1 MNKKYVKYLSVLSLV
16 LVLTLVL
23 TGCAQGSS
31 ANLHAPTSGPYGFIY
46 KWLGIPFQNL
56 ILKTAQAVG
65 GTNAYAWGIVIISF
79 VVRLVLVPLSLN
91 QQYKSTNQQ
100 EKMRAIQPQLKLIQD
115 AQKKAKGPDAQ
126 QKISGLMMDVYKQN
140 NVSLTGGLGCL
151 PLLLQM
157 PILIGIYQAVQY
169 SKQIGAATFL
179 SIPLGKPSML
189 IAIIATVFYLV
200 QGWMSLQIVPQEQR
214 KQMQTM
220 IIMSPMMTFFISLI
234 STAALA
240 LYFLVGGI
248 VIVIQQLITNY
259 VVTPKIR
266 KRMDA
271 ELAEH
276 PVKVVVTQESIDK
289 ILRETGS
296 TNASSSTT
304 GSSTTTA
311 DDNEESKELHQNLRE
326 LNKGKQNRNKQSNN
340 KSDK

>member
-23 TGCAQGSS
+23 TGCAQGTT
-31 ANLHAPTSGPYGFIY
+31 NLHAPTSGPYGFIY

-65 GTNAYAWGIVIISF
+65 GTNAYAWGIMIISF
-79 VVRLVLVPLSLN
+79 VVRLILVPLSLN
-91 QQYKSTNQQ
+91 QQYKSTTQQ
-100 EKMRAIQPQLKLIQD
+100 EKMRAIQPQLKLIQE

-126 QKISGLMMDVYKQN
+126 QKISSLMMQVYKAN
-140 NVSLTGGLGCL
+140 NLSLTGGMGCL

-169 SKQIGAATFL
+169 SKNIGAATFL
-179 SIPLGKPSML
+179 SIPLGKPSL
-189 IAIIATVFYLV
+189 IIAIVATVFYLI

-220 IIMSPMMTFFISLI
+220 LLMSPMMTFFISMI

-240 LYFLVGGI
+240 LYFLVGG
-248 VIVIQQLITNY
+248 VVVVIQQIITNY

-266 KRMDA
+266 KKTDE
-271 ELAEH
+271 ELAKN
-276 PVKVVVTQESIDK
+276 PVKVVVTKEMLDEMLQADG
-289 ILRETGS
+289 T
-296 TNASSSTT
+296 STT
-304 GSSTTTA
+304 SSTTTA
-311 DDNEESKELHQNLRE
+311 NTSEQKAEANEIHKNIRE
-326 LNKGKQNRNKQSNN
+326 LNKGKQNRNK
-340 KSDK
+340 K

>member
-23 TGCAQGSS
+23 TGCAQGTT
-31 ANLHAPTSGPYGFIY
+31 NLHAPTSGPYGFIY

-65 GTNAYAWGIVIISF
+65 GTNAYAWGIMIISF
-79 VVRLVLVPLSLN
+79 VVRLILVPLSLN
-91 QQYKSTNQQ
+91 QQYKSTTQQ
-100 EKMRAIQPQLKLIQD
+100 EKMRAIQPQLKLIQE

-126 QKISGLMMDVYKQN
+126 QKISSLMMQVYKAN
-140 NVSLTGGLGCL
+140 NLSLTGGMGCL

-169 SKQIGAATFL
+169 SKNIGAATFL
-179 SIPLGKPSML
+179 SIPLGKPSL
-189 IAIIATVFYLV
+189 IIAIVATVFYLV

-220 IIMSPMMTFFISLI
+220 LLMSPMMTFFISMI

-240 LYFLVGGI
+240 LYFLVGG
-248 VIVIQQLITNY
+248 VVVVIQQIITNY

-266 KRMDA
+266 KKTDE
-271 ELAEH
+271 ELAKN
-276 PVKVVVTQESIDK
+276 PVKVVVTKEMLDEMLQADG
-289 ILRETGS
+289 TG
-296 TNASSSTT
+296 TT
-304 GSSTTTA
+304 SSTTTA
-311 DDNEESKELHQNLRE
+311 NTSEQKAEANEIHKNIRE
-326 LNKGKQNRNKQSNN
+326 LNKGKQNRNK
-340 KSDK
+340 K

>member
-23 TGCAQGSS
+23 TGCAQGTT
-31 ANLHAPTSGPYGFIY
+31 NLHAPTSGPYGFIY

-65 GTNAYAWGIVIISF
+65 GTNAYAWGIMIISF
-79 VVRLVLVPLSLN
+79 VVRLILVPLSLN
-91 QQYKSTNQQ
+91 QQYKSTTQQ
-100 EKMRAIQPQLKLIQD
+100 EKMRAIQPQLKLIQE

-126 QKISGLMMDVYKQN
+126 QKISSLMMQVYKAN
-140 NVSLTGGLGCL
+140 NLSLTGGMGCL

-169 SKQIGAATFL
+169 SKNIGAATFL
-179 SIPLGKPSML
+179 SIPLGKPSL
-189 IAIIATVFYLV
+189 IIAIVATVFYLV

-220 IIMSPMMTFFISLI
+220 LLMSPMMTFFISMI

-240 LYFLVGGI
+240 LYFLVGG
-248 VIVIQQLITNY
+248 VVVVIQQIITNY

-266 KRMDA
+266 KKTDE
-271 ELAEH
+271 ELAKN
-276 PVKVVVTQESIDK
+276 PVKVVVTKEMLDEMLQADG
-289 ILRETGS
+289 TG
-296 TNASSSTT
+296 TT
-304 GSSTTTA
+304 SSTTTA
-311 DDNEESKELHQNLRE
+311 NTSEQKAEANEIHKNIRE
-326 LNKGKQNRNKQSNN
+326 LNKGKQNHNKR
-340 KSDK
+340 

>member
-23 TGCAQGSS
+23 TGCAQGTT
-31 ANLHAPTSGPYGFIY
+31 NLHAPTSGPYGFIY

-65 GTNAYAWGIVIISF
+65 GTNAYAWGIMIISF
-79 VVRLVLVPLSLN
+79 VVRLILVPLSLN
-91 QQYKSTNQQ
+91 QQYKSTTQQ
-100 EKMRAIQPQLKLIQD
+100 EKMRAIQPQLKLIQE

-126 QKISGLMMDVYKQN
+126 QKISSLMMQVYKAN
-140 NVSLTGGLGCL
+140 NLSLTGGMGCL

-169 SKQIGAATFL
+169 SKNIGAATFL
-179 SIPLGKPSML
+179 SIPLGKPSL
-189 IAIIATVFYLV
+189 IIAIVATVFYLV

-220 IIMSPMMTFFISLI
+220 LLMSPMMTFFISMI

-240 LYFLVGGI
+240 LYFLVGG
-248 VIVIQQLITNY
+248 VVVVIQQIITNY

-266 KRMDA
+266 KKTDE
-271 ELAEH
+271 ELAKN
-276 PVKVVVTQESIDK
+276 PVKIVVTKEMLDEMLQADG
-289 ILRETGS
+289 TG
-296 TNASSSTT
+296 TT
-304 GSSTTTA
+304 SSTTTA
-311 DDNEESKELHQNLRE
+311 NTSEQKAEANEIHKNIRE
-326 LNKGKQNRNKQSNN
+326 LNKGKQNRNKR
-340 KSDK
+340 

>member
-23 TGCAQGSS
+23 TGCAQGS

-65 GTNAYAWGIVIISF
+65 GKNAYAWGIVIISF
-79 VVRLVLVPLSLN
+79 VVRLILVPLSLN
-91 QQYKSTNQQ
+91 QQYKSTTQQ
-100 EKMRAIQPQLKLIQD
+100 EKMRAIQPQLKMVQE
-115 AQKKAKGPDAQ
+115 AQKKAKGPEAQ
-126 QKISGLMMDVYKQN
+126 QKISGLMMDVYKKN
-140 NVSLTGGLGCL
+140 NMSLTGGLGCL

-189 IAIIATVFYLV
+189 IAIIATLFYLV

-259 VVTPKIR
+259 IVTPRIR
-266 KRMDA
+266 KSTDA
-271 ELAEH
+271 ELAKN
-276 PVKVVVTQESIDK
+276 PVKVVVTQELIDSILND
-289 ILRETGS
+289 
-296 TNASSSTT
+296 
-304 GSSTTTA
+304 STTTSSA
-311 DDNEESKELHQNLRE
+311 SNATTSTNSVAKEEKTELHKNIRE
-326 LNKGKQNRNKQSNN
+326 LNKGKQKC
-340 KSDK
+340 DK

>member
-23 TGCAQGSS
+23 TGCAQGS

-46 KWLGIPFQNL
+46 KWLGVPFQNL
-56 ILKTAQAVG
+56 ILKTAQVVG
-65 GTNAYAWGIVIISF
+65 GKNAYAWGIMIISF
-79 VVRLVLVPLSLN
+79 VVRLLLVPLSLN
-91 QQYKSTNQQ
+91 QQYKSTTQQ

-115 AQKKAKGPDAQ
+115 AQKKSKDQAAQ
-126 QKISGLMMDVYKQN
+126 TKISGLMMDVYKQN
-140 NVSLTGGLGCL
+140 NMSLTGGLGCL

-179 SIPLGKPSML
+179 SIPLGKPSMM
-189 IAIIATVFYLV
+189 IAIIATIFYLV

-220 IIMSPMMTFFISLI
+220 LLMNPMMTFFISLV

-240 LYFLVGGI
+240 LYFLVGGV

-259 VVTPKIR
+259 IITPRIR
-266 KRMDA
+266 KRTDE
-271 ELAEH
+271 ELAKN
-276 PVKVVVTQESIDK
+276 PVKVVVTKEMLDD
-289 ILRETGS
+289 ILNNSDGS
-296 TNASSSTT
+296 TTSTASATP
-304 GSSTTTA
+304 TA
-311 DDNEESKELHQNLRE
+311 DRKKANEIHKNIRE
-326 LNKGKQNRNKQSNN
+326 LNKGKQKRNRTPD
-340 KSDK
+340 DK

>member
-23 TGCAQGSS
+23 TGCAQGTT
-31 ANLHAPTSGPYGFIY
+31 NLHAPTSGPYGFIY

-65 GTNAYAWGIVIISF
+65 GTNAYAWGIMIISF
-79 VVRLVLVPLSLN
+79 VVRLILVPLSLN
-91 QQYKSTNQQ
+91 QQYKSTTQQ
-100 EKMRAIQPQLKLIQD
+100 EKMRAIQPQLKLIQE

-126 QKISGLMMDVYKQN
+126 QKISSLMMQVYKAN
-140 NVSLTGGLGCL
+140 NLSLTGGMGCL

-169 SKQIGAATFL
+169 SKNIGAATFL
-179 SIPLGKPSML
+179 SIPLGKPSL
-189 IAIIATVFYLV
+189 IIAIVATVFYLI

-220 IIMSPMMTFFISLI
+220 LLMSPMMTFFISMI

-240 LYFLVGGI
+240 LYFLVGG
-248 VIVIQQLITNY
+248 VVVVIQQIITNY

-266 KRMDA
+266 KKTDE
-271 ELAEH
+271 ELAKN
-276 PVKVVVTQESIDK
+276 PVKVVVTKEMLDEMLQADG
-289 ILRETGS
+289 TG
-296 TNASSSTT
+296 TT
-304 GSSTTTA
+304 SSTTTA
-311 DDNEESKELHQNLRE
+311 NTSEQKAEANEIHKNIRE
-326 LNKGKQNRNKQSNN
+326 LNKGKQNRNKR
-340 KSDK
+340 

>member
-23 TGCAQGSS
+23 TGCAQGTT
-31 ANLHAPTSGPYGFIY
+31 NLHAPTSGPYGFIY

-65 GTNAYAWGIVIISF
+65 GTNAYAWGIMIISF
-79 VVRLVLVPLSLN
+79 VVRLILVPLSLN
-91 QQYKSTNQQ
+91 QQYKSTTQQ
-100 EKMRAIQPQLKLIQD
+100 EKMRAIQPQLKLIQE

-126 QKISGLMMDVYKQN
+126 QKISSLMMQVYKAN
-140 NVSLTGGLGCL
+140 NLSLTGGMGCL

-169 SKQIGAATFL
+169 SKNIGAATFL
-179 SIPLGKPSML
+179 SIPLGKPSL
-189 IAIIATVFYLV
+189 IIAIVATVFYLV

-220 IIMSPMMTFFISLI
+220 LLMSPMMTFFISMI

-240 LYFLVGGI
+240 LYFLVGG
-248 VIVIQQLITNY
+248 VVVVIQQIITNY

-266 KRMDA
+266 KKTDE
-271 ELAEH
+271 ELAKN
-276 PVKVVVTQESIDK
+276 PVKVVVTKEMLDEMLQADG
-289 ILRETGS
+289 T
-296 TNASSSTT
+296 STT
-304 GSSTTTA
+304 SSTTTA
-311 DDNEESKELHQNLRE
+311 NTSEQKAEANEIHKNIRE
-326 LNKGKQNRNKQSNN
+326 LNKGKQNRNKR
-340 KSDK
+340 

>member
-23 TGCAQGSS
+23 TGCAQGTT
-31 ANLHAPTSGPYGFIY
+31 NLHAPTSGPYGFIY

-65 GTNAYAWGIVIISF
+65 GTNAYAWGIMIISF
-79 VVRLVLVPLSLN
+79 VVRLILVPLSLN
-91 QQYKSTNQQ
+91 QQYKSTTQQ
-100 EKMRAIQPQLKLIQD
+100 EKMRAIQPQLKLIQE

-126 QKISGLMMDVYKQN
+126 QKISSLMMQVYKAN
-140 NVSLTGGLGCL
+140 NLSLTGGMGCL

-169 SKQIGAATFL
+169 SKNIGAATFL
-179 SIPLGKPSML
+179 SIPLGKPSL
-189 IAIIATVFYLV
+189 IIAIVATVFYLV

-220 IIMSPMMTFFISLI
+220 LLMSPMMTFFISMI

-240 LYFLVGGI
+240 LYFLVGG
-248 VIVIQQLITNY
+248 VVVVIQQIITNY

-266 KRMDA
+266 KKTDE
-271 ELAEH
+271 ELAKN
-276 PVKVVVTQESIDK
+276 PVKVVVTKEMLDEMLQADG
-289 ILRETGS
+289 TG
-296 TNASSSTT
+296 TT
-304 GSSTTTA
+304 SSTTTA
-311 DDNEESKELHQNLRE
+311 NTSEQKAEANEIHKNIRE
-326 LNKGKQNRNKQSNN
+326 LNKGKQNRNKR
-340 KSDK
+340 

>member
-23 TGCAQGSS
+23 TGCAAHGT

-46 KWLGIPFQNL
+46 KWLGIPFQKL
-56 ILKTAQAVG
+56 IMKTAEIVG

-79 VVRLVLVPLSLN
+79 VVRLILVPLALN
-91 QQYKSTNQQ
+91 QQYKSTTQQ
-100 EKMRAIQPQLKLIQD
+100 EKMRAVQPQLKLIQV

-126 QKISGLMMDVYKQN
+126 QKISALMMDVYKKN
-140 NVSLTGGLGCL
+140 NLSLTGGMGCL

-179 SIPLGKPSML
+179 SIPLGKPSIL
-189 IAIIATVFYLV
+189 IAVIATVFYLI
-200 QGWMSLQIVPQEQR
+200 QGWMSLQIVAPEQR

-220 IIMSPMMTFFISLI
+220 ILMSPMMTFFISLI

-248 VIVIQQLITNY
+248 VILIQQFITNY
-259 VVTPKIR
+259 VITPKIR
-266 KRMDA
+266 KRTDA
-271 ELAEH
+271 ELEKN
-276 PVKVVVTQESIDK
+276 PVKIVVTQEMLDD
-289 ILRETGS
+289 ILGETTTSANADGS
-296 TNASSSTT
+296 AT
-304 GSSTTTA
+304 STTTVERK
-311 DDNEESKELHQNLRE
+311 EETNELHQNLRE
-326 LNKGKQNRNKQSNN
+326 LNKGKQKRNDN
-340 KSDK
+340 K

>member
-23 TGCAQGSS
+23 TGCAQGST
-31 ANLHAPTSGPYGFIY
+31 NLHAPTSGPYGFIY

-91 QQYKSTNQQ
+91 QQYKSTTQQ
-100 EKMRAIQPQLKLIQD
+100 EKMRAIQPQLKLIQN
-115 AQKKAKGPDAQ
+115 AQKKAKDPAAQ
-126 QKISGLMMDVYKQN
+126 QKISGMMMDVYKQN
-140 NVSLTGGLGCL
+140 NLSLTGGMGCL

-189 IAIIATVFYLV
+189 IAIIATLFYLL

-214 KQMQTM
+214 KQMQAM
-220 IIMSPMMTFFISLI
+220 LLMSPMMTFFISLI

-259 VVTPKIR
+259 IVTPKIK
-266 KRMDA
+266 KRTDE
-271 ELAEH
+271 ELAKN
-276 PVKVVVTQESIDK
+276 PVKIVVTQEMIDD
-289 ILRETGS
+289 ILNGSGTDNGS
-296 TNASSSTT
+296 T
-304 GSSTTTA
+304 STTTA
-311 DDNEESKELHQNLRE
+311 DPTVKAETKELHKNIRE
-326 LNKGKQNRNKQSNN
+326 LNKGKQNHN
-340 KSDK
+340 DKD

>member
-23 TGCAQGSS
+23 TGCAQGTT
-31 ANLHAPTSGPYGFIY
+31 NLHAPTSGPYGFIY

-65 GTNAYAWGIVIISF
+65 GTNAYAWGIMIISF
-79 VVRLVLVPLSLN
+79 VVRLILVPLSLN
-91 QQYKSTNQQ
+91 QQYKSTTQQ
-100 EKMRAIQPQLKLIQD
+100 EKMRAIQPQLKLIQE

-126 QKISGLMMDVYKQN
+126 QKISSLMMQVYKAN
-140 NVSLTGGLGCL
+140 NLSLTGGMGCL

-169 SKQIGAATFL
+169 SKNIGAATFL
-179 SIPLGKPSML
+179 SIPLGKPSL
-189 IAIIATVFYLV
+189 IIAIVATVFYLV

-220 IIMSPMMTFFISLI
+220 LLMSPMMTFFISMI

-240 LYFLVGGI
+240 LYFLVGG
-248 VIVIQQLITNY
+248 VVVVIQQIITNY

-266 KRMDA
+266 KKTDE
-271 ELAEH
+271 ELAKN
-276 PVKVVVTQESIDK
+276 PVKVVVTKEMLDEMLQADG
-289 ILRETGS
+289 T
-296 TNASSSTT
+296 STT
-304 GSSTTTA
+304 SSTTTA
-311 DDNEESKELHQNLRE
+311 NTSEQKAEANEIHKNIRE
-326 LNKGKQNRNKQSNN
+326 LNKGKQNRNK
-340 KSDK
+340 K